1 MIFPFVYIL
10 NFLFE
15 ASTQVHINIIMMIL
29 YYDYCFQASLLFTAY
44 FQKWD
49 HKKIIP
55 SAQYLYTIKNVC
67 FTRTRVLCLSAPFG
81 VWRITPSFSYR
92 HSSFVTFL
100 CFRSTISFCS
110 QATPSVG
117 FRREENTAGNC
128 TICTL
133 RLVRRDVPR
142 VSTYL

>member
-1 MIFPFVYIL
+1 MSL
-10 NFLFE
+10 LFE
-15 ASTQVHINIIMMIL
+15 ESIQVHINIIMMLKI
-29 YYDYCFQASLLFTAY
+29 DYCFRASLLLTAY

-49 HKKIIP
+49 HKKLFRLHSTYIR
-55 SAQYLYTIKNVC
+55 LKT
-67 FTRTRVLCLSAPFG
+67 FVLRKTLVLRLSDPFG
-81 VWRITPSFSYR
+81 VWRITLSFSYR

-100 CFRSTISFCS
+100 GFRSTVSFCS